1 MPDTSEPA
9 RMVVLRNAVRQA
21 DWRIESGQEFL
32 DVSLEGEEIKLSRG
46 FMDGRQSQVS
56 ARAKQQRPAFT
67 AVPVDFAHL
76 VHLKI
81 ADAPIEVPLQR
92 RQHPRYERCPQDRCL
107 FAHWIA
113 KPDRLNIR
121 IELLFLLFIAEGVG
135 GYLAISGS
143 RQKIAQLAQ

>member
-9 RMVVLRNAVRQA
+9 RMVVLRNAVRCQA

-46 FMDGRQSQVS
+46 FMDRRQSQVS
-56 ARAKQQRPAFT
+56 ARAKQQRPPFP
-67 AVPVDFAHL
+67 AVPV
-76 VHLKI
+76 V
-81 ADAPIEVPLQR
+81 
-92 RQHPRYERCPQDRCL
+92 

-135 GYLAISGS
+135 GYLAVSGS
-143 RQKIAQLAQ
+143 RQKIAQLAHAPFIRKE